1 MEMESV
7 MKGKHVNL
15 LPTQILALGFA
26 VMILVGTLLLSL
38 PIASANGQSMGF
50 LNALFEATSAVC
62 VTGLA
67 VVNTAYDLSIF
78 GQIIIIL
85 LIQMGGLGF
94 MTMAAMVFLLM
105 GKKITL
111 KERLIMQEAL
121 NHFSLE
127 GVVSLTKTVIST
139 TFIIEGIGALLLALR
154 FIPMLGWAK
163 GIYFSIFHS
172 ISAFCNA
179 GFDLF
184 GNSLMDFTGDII
196 INFTIMGLI
205 ILGGLGFTVITD
217 IRRKRFNFRRWSF
230 HTKLVIIGTSI
241 LIVSGFVFYF
251 VVEFNNMLKPYKFP
265 TKILTALFQSVTTRT
280 AGFYTIPQEGL
291 TPASKLFTS
300 ILMFIGASPA
310 STGGGIKTTTVV
322 VILLMLKSVAK
333 GKNDVEAFERRISM
347 ETVYRA
353 VSIFLISIA
362 GLVLVTTIISI
373 VEDINFIDLLYEAAS
388 ALGTVGL
395 ATFDNAELKTISKI
409 FIIISMYMG
418 RVGPLTLTVAFARLQ
433 LRKKSAVR
441 YPEGKVMVG

>member
-1 MEMESV
+1 MRSR
-7 MKGKHVNL
+7 HINL

-26 VMILVGTLLLSL
+26 LMILVGTLLLSL
-38 PIASANGQSMGF
+38 PIASADGQSMGF
-50 LNALFEATSAVC
+50 INALFEATSAVC
-62 VTGLA
+62 VTGLT
-67 VVNTAYDLSIF
+67 VVNTAYDLSLF
-78 GQIIIIL
+78 GQIVIIL

-94 MTMAAMVFLLM
+94 MTIAAMVFFLM

-127 GVVSLTKTVIST
+127 GVVRLTKTVIST

-163 GIYFSIFHS
+163 GIYYSIFHA

-184 GNSLMDFTGDII
+184 GNSLMDFTGDIV

-205 ILGGLGFTVITD
+205 ILGGLGFTVIID
-217 IRRKRFNFRRWSF
+217 IRKNRFNFKRWSL
-230 HTKLVIIGTSI
+230 HTKLVLIGTSI
-241 LIVSGFVFYF
+241 LIIGGCVFFFVLEY
-251 VVEFNNMLKPYKFP
+251 NDTLKPYKLS
-265 TKILTALFQSVTTRT
+265 TKLLAALFQSVTTRT

-291 TPASKLFTS
+291 TSASKLLTS

-310 STGGGIKTTTVV
+310 STGGGVKTTTIV
-322 VILLMLKSVAK
+322 VILLMLMNVAK
-333 GKNDVEAFERRISM
+333 GKNDVEAFGRRLSV

-353 VSIFLISIA
+353 VSIFLISI
-362 GLVLVTTIISI
+362 VTLAFITMIISI
-373 VEDINFIDLLYEAAS
+373 VEDVNFIDLLYEVAS

-395 ATFDNAELKTISKI
+395 ASFDNAQLKTISKI
-409 FIIISMYMG
+409 FIIISMYIG

-433 LRKKSAVR
+433 LKKKASIR

>member
-1 MEMESV
+1 MRSR
-7 MKGKHVNL
+7 HINL

-26 VMILVGTLLLSL
+26 LMILVGTLLLSL
-38 PIASANGQSMGF
+38 PIASADGQSMGF
-50 LNALFEATSAVC
+50 INALFEATSAVC
-62 VTGLA
+62 VTGLT
-67 VVNTAYDLSIF
+67 VVNTAYDLSLF
-78 GQIIIIL
+78 GQIVIIL

-94 MTMAAMVFLLM
+94 MTIAAMVFFLM

-127 GVVSLTKTVIST
+127 GVVRLTKTVIST

-163 GIYFSIFHS
+163 GIYYSIFHA

-184 GNSLMDFTGDII
+184 GNSLMDFTGDIV

-217 IRRKRFNFRRWSF
+217 IRKNRFNFKRWSL
-230 HTKLVIIGTSI
+230 HTKLVLIGTSI
-241 LIVSGFVFYF
+241 LIIGGCVFFFVLEY
-251 VVEFNNMLKPYKFP
+251 NDTLKPYKLS
-265 TKILTALFQSVTTRT
+265 TKLLAALFQSVTTRT

-291 TPASKLFTS
+291 TSASKLLTS

-310 STGGGIKTTTVV
+310 STGGGVKTTTIV
-322 VILLMLKSVAK
+322 VILLMLMNVAK
-333 GKNDVEAFERRISM
+333 GKNDVEAFGRRLSV

-353 VSIFLISIA
+353 VSIFLISI
-362 GLVLVTTIISI
+362 VTLAFITMIISI
-373 VEDINFIDLLYEAAS
+373 VEDVNFIDLLYEAAS

-395 ATFDNAELKTISKI
+395 ASFDNAQLKTISKI
-409 FIIISMYMG
+409 FIIISMYIG

-433 LRKKSAVR
+433 LKKKASIR

>member
-1 MEMESV
+1 MRSR
-7 MKGKHVNL
+7 HINL

-26 VMILVGTLLLSL
+26 LMILVGTLLLSL
-38 PIASANGQSMGF
+38 PIASADGQSMGF
-50 LNALFEATSAVC
+50 INALFEATSAVC
-62 VTGLA
+62 VTGLT
-67 VVNTAYDLSIF
+67 VVNTAYDLSLF
-78 GQIIIIL
+78 GQIVIIL

-94 MTMAAMVFLLM
+94 MTIAAMVFFLM

-127 GVVSLTKTVIST
+127 GVVRLTKTVIST

-163 GIYFSIFHS
+163 GIYYSIFHA

-184 GNSLMDFTGDII
+184 GNSLMDFTGDIV

-205 ILGGLGFTVITD
+205 ILGGLGFTVIID
-217 IRRKRFNFRRWSF
+217 IRKNQFNFKRWSL
-230 HTKLVIIGTSI
+230 HTKLVLIGTSI
-241 LIVSGFVFYF
+241 LIIGGCVFFFVLEY
-251 VVEFNNMLKPYKFP
+251 NDTLKPYKLS
-265 TKILTALFQSVTTRT
+265 TKLLAALFQSVTTRT

-291 TPASKLFTS
+291 TSASKLLTS

-310 STGGGIKTTTVV
+310 STGGGVKTTTIV
-322 VILLMLKSVAK
+322 VILLMLMNVAK
-333 GKNDVEAFERRISM
+333 GKNDVEAFGRRLSV

-353 VSIFLISIA
+353 VSIFLISI
-362 GLVLVTTIISI
+362 VTLAFITMIISI
-373 VEDINFIDLLYEAAS
+373 VEDVNFIDLLYEVAS

-395 ATFDNAELKTISKI
+395 ASFDNAQLKTISKI
-409 FIIISMYMG
+409 FIIISMYIG

-433 LRKKSAVR
+433 LKKKASIR

>member
-1 MEMESV
+1 MRSR
-7 MKGKHVNL
+7 HINL

-26 VMILVGTLLLSL
+26 LMILVGTLLLSL
-38 PIASANGQSMGF
+38 PIASADGQSMGF
-50 LNALFEATSAVC
+50 INALFEATSAVC
-62 VTGLA
+62 VTGLT
-67 VVNTAYDLSIF
+67 VVNTAYDLSLF
-78 GQIIIIL
+78 GQIVIIL

-94 MTMAAMVFLLM
+94 MTIAAMVFFLM

-127 GVVSLTKTVIST
+127 GVVRLTKTVIST

-163 GIYFSIFHS
+163 GIYYSIFHA

-184 GNSLMDFTGDII
+184 GNSLMDFTGDIV

-205 ILGGLGFTVITD
+205 ILGGLGFIVIID
-217 IRRKRFNFRRWSF
+217 IRKNRFNFKRWSL
-230 HTKLVIIGTSI
+230 HTKLVLIGTSI
-241 LIVSGFVFYF
+241 LIIGGCVFFFVLEY
-251 VVEFNNMLKPYKFP
+251 NDTLKPYKLS
-265 TKILTALFQSVTTRT
+265 TKLLAALFQSVTTRT

-291 TPASKLFTS
+291 TSASKLLTS

-310 STGGGIKTTTVV
+310 STGGGVKTTTIV
-322 VILLMLKSVAK
+322 VILLMLMNVAK
-333 GKNDVEAFERRISM
+333 GKNDVEAFGRRLSV

-353 VSIFLISIA
+353 VSIFLISI
-362 GLVLVTTIISI
+362 VTLAFITMIISI
-373 VEDINFIDLLYEAAS
+373 VEDVNFIDLLYEVAS

-395 ATFDNAELKTISKI
+395 ASFDNAQLKTISKI
-409 FIIISMYMG
+409 FIIISMYIG

-433 LRKKSAVR
+433 LKKKASIR

>member
-1 MEMESV
+1 MRSR
-7 MKGKHVNL
+7 HINL

-26 VMILVGTLLLSL
+26 LMILVGTLLLSL
-38 PIASANGQSMGF
+38 PIASADGQSMGF
-50 LNALFEATSAVC
+50 INALFEATSAVC
-62 VTGLA
+62 VTGLT
-67 VVNTAYDLSIF
+67 VVNTAYDLSLF
-78 GQIIIIL
+78 GQIVIIL

-94 MTMAAMVFLLM
+94 MTIAAMVFFLM

-127 GVVSLTKTVIST
+127 GVVRLTKTVIST

-163 GIYFSIFHS
+163 GIYYSIFHA

-184 GNSLMDFTGDII
+184 GNSLMDFTGDIV

-217 IRRKRFNFRRWSF
+217 IRKNRFNFKRWSL
-230 HTKLVIIGTSI
+230 HTKLVLIGTSI
-241 LIVSGFVFYF
+241 LIIGGCVFFFVLEY
-251 VVEFNNMLKPYKFP
+251 NDTLKPYKLS
-265 TKILTALFQSVTTRT
+265 TKLLAALFQSVTTRT

-291 TPASKLFTS
+291 TSASKLLTS

-310 STGGGIKTTTVV
+310 STGGGVKTTTIV
-322 VILLMLKSVAK
+322 VILLMLMNVAK
-333 GKNDVEAFERRISM
+333 GKNDVEAFGRRLSV

-353 VSIFLISIA
+353 VSIFLISI
-362 GLVLVTTIISI
+362 VTLAFITMIISI
-373 VEDINFIDLLYEAAS
+373 VEDVNFIDLLYEVAS

-395 ATFDNAELKTISKI
+395 ASFDNAQLKTISKI
-409 FIIISMYMG
+409 FIIISMYIG

-433 LRKKSAVR
+433 LKKKASIR